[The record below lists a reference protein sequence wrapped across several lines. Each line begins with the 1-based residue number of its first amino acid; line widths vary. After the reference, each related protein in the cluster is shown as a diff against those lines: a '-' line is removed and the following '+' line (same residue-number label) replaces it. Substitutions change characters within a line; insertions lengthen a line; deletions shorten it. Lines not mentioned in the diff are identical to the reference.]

1 MKKNIIYLL
10 LISVLGFTSC
20 DDELQLEPEDQLTLP
35 VSFSNKETSLGVLT
49 GAYSAA
55 QQDDVLNGTPQ
66 AIADWMADNVDFV
79 GSFPT
84 FQDISAFTQL
94 SDNTSIEAIWDDNY
108 ETIGATNLVIK
119 YVPSVDDVNFSD
131 DEKEVAVAEAK
142 FLRALVYFNMA
153 NLFSQPY
160 SVTGGSN
167 LSVPLV
173 LEPFD
178 AEVQY
183 PSRATLNE
191 VYNQIE
197 SDLMDAAA
205 VLGDSDNSRASKGAA
220 EGLLSRLYLYKGEY
234 AKAADY
240 SNRVIQ
246 NSAYTLATDFNFY
259 NTQDKEFVFTL
270 VNTSADG
277 QDSGQGFSGL
287 YNPVPGGRGD
297 APFTDNLIAAYGG
310 ETTVDK
316 RYTELTQ
323 IGNDAEGN
331 ERVFTSKY
339 PDGVTNADNAPV
351 IRITEMYLTRA
362 EANYREGTS
371 IGDTPLNDINKLR
384 VRAGLAP
391 LASIDSVDQILEER
405 RKELAFEGHRR
416 MDLLRVSKAL
426 RRPGMDDVEKSNPG
440 DNKTIFPI
448 PNREIDLNP
457 NLVQNPGF

>member
-1 MKKNIIYLL
+1 MRKNIILLL

-20 DDELQLEPEDQLTLP
+20 DDELQLDPEDQLTLP

-55 QQDDVLNGTPQ
+55 QQDDVLNGTRQ
-66 AIADWMADNVDFV
+66 AISDWMADNVDFV

-119 YVPSVDDVNFSD
+119 YIPTVDDVDFTD
-131 DEKEVAVAEAK
+131 DEKAVAVAEAK
-142 FLRALVYFNMA
+142 FLRALIYFNMA
-153 NLFSQPY
+153 NIFSQPY
-160 SVTGGSN
+160 SITGGSN

-178 AEVQY
+178 AEVQF
-183 PSRATLNE
+183 PERATLSV
-191 VYNQIE
+191 VYDQIE
-197 SDLMDAAA
+197 ADLLEAET

-220 EGLLSRLYLYKGEY
+220 QALLSRLYLYKGEY
-234 AKAADY
+234 GKAANYADK
-240 SNRVIQ
+240 VIQ
-246 NSAYTLATDFNFY
+246 NSAYALANTFEFY
-259 NTQDKEFVFTL
+259 NTLSPEFVFTL
-270 VNTSADG
+270 VNTSDDG

-287 YNPVPGGRGD
+287 YNPVPDGRGD
-297 APFTDNLIAAYGG
+297 APFSDNLIQAYGG
-310 ETTVDK
+310 STSVDK

-339 PDGVTNADNAPV
+339 PDGVSNADNAPV

-362 EANYREGTS
+362 EANFREGTTV
-371 IGDTPLNDINKLR
+371 GDTPLNDINKLR
-384 VRAGLAP
+384 LRAGLAP
-391 LASIDSVDQILEER
+391 LVSIASVDQILEER

-416 MDLLRVSKAL
+416 MDLLRVLMPL
-426 RRPGMDDVEKSNPG
+426 RRPGMDDVDKSNAG
-440 DNKTIFPI
+440 DDKTIFPI
-448 PNREIDLNP
+448 PNREVDLNP